1 MIALL
6 ALVLAATPADRDW
19 SAALKQD
26 AQALHDDAATNHPG
40 PHNRLDPDFAKRND
54 AGLALALKRAAQVRD
69 FAGYWYAMKAYV
81 AGFEDG
87 HMGFGTTGDA
97 PKFDIKWP
105 GFLTG
110 FDAAGAQRVIARADD
125 SPLQLGARLI
135 SCDGKAADKLAAD
148 NVGAFEGRW
157 FLKSRHV
164 WRGGELFVD
173 RGNPFITRPATCT
186 FDIWSEQDSRE
197 AERSVRPPAT
207 SFSGGKILILSLE
220 WRPITPEDLAPRLT
234 AASQVTHPP
243 IEAKTL
249 ADGTR
254 WFGLGDFNGDPT
266 SEGGRKLPGLIA
278 AMKADRATLVA
289 APAIVLDLRGNNG
302 GSSDW
307 SRQIAAILWGEQ
319 RFAGLG
325 IDSDSVEW
333 RASEANIASLSTTR
347 EQRKAILSPEAR
359 TWFDRTIAGMTAAHA
374 KGDPLWRDTED
385 QEPAVPGDAPAPP
398 RGPVYFITDA
408 GCGSACLD
416 AADLWRALGA
426 IQIGQETSADT
437 LYMDVRQ
444 DVLPSGATRISV
456 PMKVYRGRKRGSNVP
471 LDPVH
476 AFPGDLRD
484 TAALE
489 AWIATLPERR
499 R

>member
-1 MIALL
+1 MNIAILSL
-6 ALVLAATPADRDW
+6 ALAVSVPTERDW

-54 AGLALALKRAAQVRD
+54 AGLALVLKRAAQVHD
-69 FAGYWYAMKAYV
+69 FAGYLYAMRAYV

-87 HMGFGTTGDA
+87 HMGFGITGDA
-97 PKFDIKWP
+97 PKFETRWP

-110 FDAAGAQRVIARADD
+110 FDAADVPRVVSRADD
-125 SPLQLGARLI
+125 APLPLGARLV
-135 SCDGKAADKLAAD
+135 SCDGKAAKTLAAE
-148 NVGAFEGRW
+148 NIGAFEGRW
-157 FLKSRHV
+157 FLRSRHV

-173 RGNPFITRPATCT
+173 RSNPFITRPATCVFEVSGKRQT
-186 FDIWSEQDSRE
+186 IRLNWQPIAPE
-197 AERSVRPPAT
+197 A
-207 SFSGGKILILSLE
+207 
-220 WRPITPEDLAPRLT
+220 LAPRLT
-234 AASQVTHPP
+234 AANQVTHPP
-243 IEAKTL
+243 VEARTL

-254 WFGLGDFNGDPT
+254 WFGLGDFNGDPA

-278 AMKADRATLVA
+278 AMKADRAALIA

-319 RFAGLG
+319 RFAKLG

-333 RASEANIASLSTTR
+333 RASEANIASLSTIR

-359 TWFDRTIAGMTAAHA
+359 AWFDRTIAGMIAARA

-385 QEPAVPGDAPAPP
+385 QELVVPGAPP
-398 RGPVYFITDA
+398 AQPKGPVYFITDS

-476 AFPGDLRD
+476 PFPGDLRD
-484 TAALE
+484 TPALE
-489 AWIATLPERR
+489 AWIATLPERGH
-499 R
+499 

>member
-1 MIALL
+1 MIAFLALLL
-6 ALVLAATPADRDW
+6 ATSTPTDRDW

-26 AQALHDDAATNHPG
+26 AQALHDDAAANHPG
-40 PHNRLDPDFAKRND
+40 PHNKLDPDFAKRND
-54 AGLALALKRAAQVRD
+54 AGLALALKRAAQVHD

-97 PKFDIKWP
+97 PKFDTKWP

-110 FDAAGAQRVIARADD
+110 FDTADVPRVVSRADD
-125 SPLQLGARLI
+125 APLPLGARLV
-135 SCDGKAADKLAAD
+135 SCDGKAADALAAA

-157 FLKSRHV
+157 FLKSRRV

-173 RGNPFITRPATCT
+173 RGNPFITRPATCVFEVSGKRQT
-186 FDIWSEQDSRE
+186 VRLNWQPIAPE
-197 AERSVRPPAT
+197 A
-207 SFSGGKILILSLE
+207 
-220 WRPITPEDLAPRLT
+220 LAPRLAT
-234 AASQVTHPP
+234 ASQVTHPP
-243 IEAKTL
+243 IEARTL

-254 WFGLGDFNGDPT
+254 WFGLGDFNGDPA

-278 AMKADRATLVA
+278 VMKADRAALIA

-307 SRQIAAILWGEQ
+307 SRQIAAVLWGEQ
-319 RFAGLG
+319 RFAKLG

-333 RASEANIASLSTTR
+333 RASEANITSLSTTR

-359 TWFDRTIAGMTAAHA
+359 SWFDRTIAGMTEAHA
-374 KGDPLWRDTED
+374 RGEPLWRDTED
-385 QEPAVPGDAPAPP
+385 QEPAVPGDPPVPP

-444 DVLPSGATRISV
+444 DVLPSGATRMSV

-476 AFPGDLRD
+476 PFSGDLRD
-484 TAALE
+484 TLALE
-489 AWIATLPERR
+489 AWIATLPERKG
-499 R
+499 

>member
-1 MIALL
+1 MMIAIFSLLL
-6 ALVLAATPADRDW
+6 AASAPNERDW
-19 SAALKQD
+19 SAALRQD
-26 AQALHDDAATNHPG
+26 AQALHDDAAANHPG
-40 PHNRLDPDFAKRND
+40 PHNRLDPEFAKRND
-54 AGLALALKRAAQVRD
+54 AGLALALRRATKVHD

-97 PKFDIKWP
+97 PKFDTKWP

-110 FDAAGAQRVIARADD
+110 FDAADMPRVVSRADD
-125 SPLQLGARLI
+125 APLPLGARLV
-135 SCDGKAADKLAAD
+135 SCDGKPAKTLAAE

-173 RGNPFITRPATCT
+173 RGNPFILRPATCV
-186 FDIWSEQDSRE
+186 FE
-197 AERSVRPPAT
+197 AA
-207 SFSGGKILILSLE
+207 GKRQTIRLN
-220 WRPITPEDLAPRLT
+220 WQPIAPEALAPRLT

-243 IEAKTL
+243 VGARTL
-249 ADGTR
+249 TDGTR

-278 AMKADRATLVA
+278 AMKADRAALIA

-307 SRQIAAILWGEQ
+307 SRQIAAVLWGEQ
-319 RFAGLG
+319 RFAKLG

-333 RASEANIASLSTTR
+333 RASEANIASLTTTR

-359 TWFDRTIAGMTAAHA
+359 AWFDRTIAGMTAAHA
-374 KGDPLWRDTED
+374 RGEPLWRDTED
-385 QEPAVPGDAPAPP
+385 QEPAVAGTPP
-398 RGPVYFITDA
+398 TPPKGPVYFITDA

-444 DVLPSGATRISV
+444 DVLPSGATRMSV

-489 AWIATLPERR
+489 AWIATLPERGR
-499 R
+499 

>member
-1 MIALL
+1 MKLAIL
-6 ALVLAATPADRDW
+6 ALALTAAAPTDRDW
-19 SAALKQD
+19 SAALRQD
-26 AQALHDDAATNHPG
+26 ARALHDDAAANHPG

-54 AGLALALKRAAQVRD
+54 AGLALALKRAGAVHD

-87 HMGFGTTGDA
+87 HIGFGTTGDA
-97 PKFDIKWP
+97 PTFDTRWP

-110 FDAAGAQRVIARADD
+110 FDSADVQRVVSRDD
-125 SPLQLGARLI
+125 AAPIPLSARLV
-135 SCDGKAADKLAAD
+135 SCDGKAAGALAAD

-173 RGNPFITRPATCT
+173 RGNPFITRPATCV
-186 FDIWSEQDSRE
+186 FEV
-197 AERSVRPPAT
+197 A
-207 SFSGGKILILSLE
+207 GKRQTISLT
-220 WRPITPEDLAPRLT
+220 WRPIAPDALGSRLA

-243 IEAKTL
+243 IEARTL

-254 WFGLGDFNGDPT
+254 WFGLGDFNGDPA

-278 AMKADRATLVA
+278 AMKADRAALVA

-307 SRQIAAILWGEQ
+307 SRQIAAVLWGEQ
-319 RFAGLG
+319 RFATLG

-333 RASEANIASLSTTR
+333 RASEANITSLSATR
-347 EQRKAILSPEAR
+347 EQRKAILSPEALA
-359 TWFDRTIAGMTAAHA
+359 WFDRTIAGMTAAHA
-374 KGDPLWRDTED
+374 RGEALWRDTED
-385 QEPAVPGDAPAPP
+385 QEPAVPGDPP
-398 RGPVYFITDA
+398 LPPHDPVYFITDA

-444 DVLPSGATRISV
+444 DVLPSGVARLSV

-476 AFPGDLRD
+476 PFPGDLRD

>member
-1 MIALL
+1 MKIAILL
-6 ALVLAATPADRDW
+6 PLLIAAVPVERDW
-19 SAALKQD
+19 SQALRQD

-40 PHNRLDPDFAKRND
+40 PINTLDPDFAKRND
-54 AGLALALKRAAQVRD
+54 QGLTLALKRAGQVHD

-81 AGFEDG
+81 ASFEDG

-97 PKFDIKWP
+97 PKFDTKWP

-110 FDAAGAQRVIARADD
+110 FDAAGAQRVMSRADD
-125 SPLQLGARLI
+125 APLPLGARLA
-135 SCDGKAADKLAAD
+135 SCGGVPAEALAAE

-157 FLKSRHV
+157 FIASRHI

-173 RGNPFITRPATCT
+173 RGNPFIKRPTTCV
-186 FDIWSEQDSRE
+186 FEVGGRLEQVSLTWRE
-197 AERSVRPPAT
+197 INPAALSDRLAITSQFVRPP
-207 SFSGGKILILSLE
+207 I
-220 WRPITPEDLAPRLT
+220 
-234 AASQVTHPP
+234 AAR
-243 IEAKTL
+243 TL

-254 WFGLGDFNGDPT
+254 WFSLSSFNGDPA
-266 SEGGRKLPGLIA
+266 SDSGRNLPGLIA
-278 AMKADRATLVA
+278 GMKADRAVLVA
-289 APAIVLDLRGNNG
+289 APAIILDLRGNGG

-307 SRQIAAILWGEQ
+307 SRQIAAILWGDQ

-333 RASEANIASLSTTR
+333 RASEANIASLTEARDT
-347 EQRKAILSPEAR
+347 RKAILSPEAKA
-359 TWFDRTIAGMTAAHA
+359 WFDRTIAGMQAAHA
-374 KGDPLWRDTED
+374 KGEKLWRDPED
-385 QEPAVPGDAPAPP
+385 KEPPVPGDPPAPP

-416 AADLWRALGA
+416 AADLWKALGA
-426 IQIGQETSADT
+426 IQIGQQTSADT

-444 DVLPSGATRISV
+444 DVLPSGVARLSV

-476 AFPGDLRD
+476 VFPGNLRD

-489 AWIATLPERR
+489 AWVATLPERR
-499 R
+499 K